1 MEAFVSRKFLRI
13 GLWIGGGAAVI
24 VALGAGLLYAMLLH
38 FYPSPP
44 KADYPHPASPLEA
57 QRQDLDYFA
66 RLIALDRAFTPAAR
80 AEANR
85 RIAALEKLPAPLDR
99 PHFRIALMQID
110 ALADNGHSKVG
121 YDDAA
126 NPKELPVRVAIFSGG
141 LYVMRATDENADL
154 LGGRVVSVDGKPI
167 DMVMARLETLRGG
180 TPQWKKAYASM
191 YLWMQDMLY
200 GLGIA
205 PDMSH
210 STWTVVAPSGETITR
225 TLTAYSAPKE
235 EPYVYIKRWFSSEP
249 LKGMTKGWRA
259 YQPDHPLPVTL
270 RDYDKTFRRLRLP
283 GSCTALIQFKS
294 NDDENGESISEFI
307 AATEADLSA
316 NKPCNVIL
324 DLRFDD
330 GGNYMK
336 TYAFA
341 NRLPDLVAPGGRIYL
356 LTGPSTFS
364 AGITT
369 TAFVKQAGGERVTIL
384 GEPVGDRLQF
394 LSEGGRACLPNIA
407 LCIAYET
414 GKHDYQNPC
423 TNLDICFWPNYW
435 FAVRVK
441 SLDPDKTITQ
451 SFEDWRAGRDP
462 VFDRAVGL
470 AKLNAKD

>member
-1 MEAFVSRKFLRI
+1 MDRKFWRLGR
-13 GLWIGGGAAVI
+13 WIAGGAVVI
-24 VALGAGLLYAMLLH
+24 VALGAGLYAMFLH
-38 FYPSPP
+38 FYPSAP
-44 KADYPHPASPLEA
+44 KKDYPQPAGALEA

-66 RLIALDRAFTPAAR
+66 KLIALDRAFTPAAR

-85 RIAALEKLPAPLDR
+85 RIASLEKLPVPLDR
-99 PHFRIALMQID
+99 PHFRVALMQID
-110 ALADNGHSKVG
+110 ALANNGHSKVG

-126 NPKELPVRVAIFSGG
+126 NPRELPVRVAIFSDG
-141 LYVMRATDENADL
+141 LYVMRATVENADL
-154 LGGRVVSVDGKPI
+154 LGGRVFSVDGKPI
-167 DMVMARLETLRGG
+167 DAVIARLETLRGG

-191 YLWMQDMLY
+191 YLWMQDMIY

-210 STWTVVAPSGETITR
+210 STWTVVAPSGGTITR
-225 TLTAYSAPKE
+225 TLTAYTPPKD
-235 EPYVYIKRWFSSEP
+235 EPYVYIKRWVSSEL
-249 LKGMTKGWRA
+249 LKGMAKEWRA

-270 RDYDKTFRRLRLP
+270 QDYDKTFRRIRLP
-283 GSCTALIQFKS
+283 HSCTALVQFKS
-294 NDDENGESISEFI
+294 NEDENGESISEFI
-307 AATEADLSA
+307 TATETDLSA

-330 GGNYMK
+330 GGNYMN
-336 TYAFA
+336 TYGFA
-341 NRLPDLVAPGGRIYL
+341 NRLPDLVAPGGHIYL

-384 GEPVGDRLQF
+384 GEPVGDRMQF
-394 LSEGGRACLPNIA
+394 FSEGGRGCLPNYA
-407 LCIAYET
+407 LCVAYET

-435 FAVRVK
+435 YAVRVK
-441 SLDPDKTITQ
+441 SLDPDETIAQ

-462 VFDRAVGL
+462 VFDRAIRL
-470 AKLNAKD
+470 AKSNAKA

>member
-1 MEAFVSRKFLRI
+1 MDRKFWRLGR
-13 GLWIGGGAAVI
+13 WIAGGAVVI
-24 VALGAGLLYAMLLH
+24 VALGAGLYAMFLH
-38 FYPSPP
+38 FYPSAP
-44 KADYPHPASPLEA
+44 KKDYPQPAGALEA

-66 RLIALDRAFTPAAR
+66 KLIALDRAFTPAAW

-85 RIAALEKLPAPLDR
+85 RIASLEKLPAPLDR
-99 PHFRIALMQID
+99 PHFRVALMQID

-126 NPKELPVRVAIFSGG
+126 NPKELPVRVAIFSDG
-141 LYVMRATDENADL
+141 LYVMRATVENADL
-154 LGGRVVSVDGKPI
+154 LGGRVFSVDGKPI
-167 DMVMARLETLRGG
+167 DAVMARLETLRGG

-191 YLWMQDMLY
+191 YLWMQDMIY

-210 STWTVVAPSGETITR
+210 STWTVVAPSGGTITR
-225 TLTAYSAPKE
+225 TLTAYTRPKD
-235 EPYVYIKRWFSSEP
+235 EPYVYIKRWVSSEL
-249 LKGMTKGWRA
+249 LKGMAKEWRA

-270 RDYDKTFRRLRLP
+270 QDYDKTFRRIRLP
-283 GSCTALIQFKS
+283 HSCTALVQFKS
-294 NDDENGESISEFI
+294 NEDENGESISQFI
-307 AATEADLSA
+307 TATETDLSA

-330 GGNYMK
+330 GGNYMN
-336 TYAFA
+336 TYGFA
-341 NRLPDLVAPGGRIYL
+341 NRLPDLVAPGGHIYL

-384 GEPVGDRLQF
+384 GEPVGDRMQF
-394 LSEGGRACLPNIA
+394 FSEGGRGCLPNYA
-407 LCIAYET
+407 LCVAYET

-423 TNLDICFWPNYW
+423 TKLDICFWPNYW
-435 FAVRVK
+435 YAVRVK
-441 SLDPDKTITQ
+441 SLDPDETIAQ

-462 VFDRAVGL
+462 VFDRAIRL
-470 AKLNAKD
+470 AKSNAKA

>member
-1 MEAFVSRKFLRI
+1 VGRKFLRV
-13 GLWIGGGAAVI
+13 GLWIAGGAAVV
-24 VALGAGLLYAMLLH
+24 VALSAGLLYAMFLH
-38 FYPSPP
+38 FYPSAP
-44 KADYPHPASPLEA
+44 KKDYTHPANALEA
-57 QRQDLDYFA
+57 QRQDVDYFA
-66 RLIALDRAFTPAAR
+66 KLIAMDRAFTPADR

-85 RIAALEKLPAPLDR
+85 RIASLEKLPAALDR
-99 PHFRIALMQID
+99 PHLRVALMQID

-126 NPKELPVRVAIFSGG
+126 NPKELPVRVAIFSDG
-141 LYVMRATDENADL
+141 LYVMRATVENAEL
-154 LGGRVVSVDGKPI
+154 LGGRVVSVDGKNI
-167 DMVMARLETLRGG
+167 DIVMARLETLRGG
-180 TPQWKKAYASM
+180 PPQWKKAYASM
-191 YLWMQDMLY
+191 YLPMQDMIY

-210 STWTVVAPSGETITR
+210 STWTVVTPSGGTITR
-225 TLTAYSAPKE
+225 TLTAYTPPKE
-235 EPYVYIKRWFSSEP
+235 EPYTYIKRWFSSEK
-249 LKGMTKGWRA
+249 LKGMTKGWLA

-270 RDYDKTFRRLRLP
+270 QDYDKTFRRIRLP

-324 DLRFDD
+324 DQRFDD

-341 NRLPDLVAPGGRIYL
+341 NGLPDLVAPGGRIYL

-394 LSEGGRACLPNIA
+394 LSEGGRACLPNYA
-407 LCIAYET
+407 LCVAYET
-414 GKHDYQNPC
+414 GKHDYQHPC
-423 TNLDICFWPNYW
+423 TDLDVCFWPNYW

-441 SLDPDKTITQ
+441 SLDPDETITQ

-462 VFDRAVGL
+462 VFDRALQL
-470 AKLNAKD
+470 AKSNAKA

>member
-1 MEAFVSRKFLRI
+1 VDRRRNSGRRRAGRRPALCD
-13 GLWIGGGAAVI
+13 A
-24 VALGAGLLYAMLLH
+24 VALQ
-38 FYPSPP
+38 SISSQ
-44 KADYPHPASPLEA
+44 KDYPHPASALEA

-66 RLIALDRAFTPAAR
+66 KLIALDRAFTPAAR

-85 RIAALEKLPAPLDR
+85 RIASLEKLPAALDHA
-99 PHFRIALMQID
+99 HFRVALMQIG

-126 NPKELPVRVAIFSGG
+126 SPKELPVRVAIFSDG
-141 LYVMRATDENADL
+141 LYVMRATAENAGL

-167 DMVMARLETLRGG
+167 DAVMARLETLRGG

-210 STWTVVAPSGETITR
+210 STWTVVAPSGGTVTR
-225 TLTAYSAPKE
+225 TLTAYTAPKE

-249 LKGMTKGWRA
+249 LKGMAKEWRA
-259 YQPDHPLPVTL
+259 YQPDHALPVTL
-270 RDYDKTFRRLRLP
+270 QDYDKTFRRIRLP
-283 GSCTALIQFKS
+283 HSCTALVQFKS
-294 NDDENGESISEFI
+294 NEDENGESISQFI
-307 AATEADLSA
+307 TATEADLSA

-330 GGNYMK
+330 GGNYMN
-336 TYAFA
+336 TYGFA
-341 NRLPDLVAPGGRIYL
+341 NQLPGLVAPGGHIYL

-384 GEPVGDRLQF
+384 GEPVGDRMQF
-394 LSEGGRACLPNIA
+394 FSEGGRGCLPNYA
-407 LCIAYET
+407 LCVSYET
-414 GKHDYQNPC
+414 GKHDYQNAC
-423 TNLDICFWPNYW
+423 TNLDVCFWPNYW
-435 FAVRVK
+435 YAVRVR
-441 SLDPDKTITQ
+441 SLDPDETITQ
-451 SFEDWRAGRDP
+451 SFENWRAGRDP
-462 VFDRAVGL
+462 VFDRALQL
-470 AKLNAKD
+470 ADSNAKA